1 MSLQSQINLRKVI
14 FKAMCTV
21 LVLGVSGSKGGE
33 GDLYNIMSRTLFHP
47 AACRPASVLC
57 SSDFVRAELRD
68 TITVIGLRKRVVFCG
83 RVSTFVLFPPTGT
96 AGLL

>member
-1 MSLQSQINLRKVI
+1 VY
-14 FKAMCTV
+14 TV
-21 LVLGVSGSKGGE
+21 PVLGISGNEGRE
-33 GDLYNIMSRTLFHP
+33 GDLYNITSRTLFHP

-83 RVSTFVLFPPTGT
+83 RVSTFILFPPTGT
-96 AGLL
+96 AEHL